1 MMKRMISNMA
11 RCMLDF
17 SAGILINAHPEWN
30 PRVWSNKKLRELGSI
45 VTGDV
50 INVSAGADGD
60 KEGDLYRNYFP
71 NADSYATTNYGDEF
85 GKSGLENEYLLDLS
99 VLYDGRYGT
108 YDVVF
113 SHTVIEHVYPSNLA
127 FDNLCALSKNLVI
140 TVVPFLQALHGVP
153 GVYDDYYRYSP
164 LLLEKEFADR
174 GFQTL
179 YVAWNQ
185 DIPIMNVY
193 IIHIASKVPEPY
205 ASAFPASEK
214 PVVNLCG
221 PGVLHSRFLWPYE
234 NAIGFWRRVGDALGN
249 MTRKKH

>member
-1 MMKRMISNMA
+1 MKQIISNIA
-11 RCMLDF
+11 RYMLDF
-17 SAGILINAHPEWN
+17 SAGILINAHPEWD

-50 INVSAGADGD
+50 INISAGTDSDKDGD
-60 KEGDLYRNYFP
+60 VYLNYFL
-71 NADSYATTNYGDEF
+71 NADSYSATNYDDEF
-85 GKSGLENEYLLDLS
+85 GKTGLATEYPLDLS
-99 VLYDGRYGT
+99 VIYDGRYGT

-113 SHTVIEHVYPSNLA
+113 NHTVIEHIYPSNLA

-153 GVYDDYYRYSP
+153 GVYGDYYRYSP
-164 LLLEKEFADR
+164 LLLEKEFAVR
-174 GFQTL
+174 GFKTL

-185 DIPIMNVY
+185 DISIMNVY
-193 IIHIASKVPEPY
+193 IIHVASKYPEQY
-205 ASAFPASEK
+205 GTAFPASEQ

-234 NAIGFWRRVGDALGN
+234 NTIGFWRRIGNVIGN
-249 MTRKKH
+249 MVRENN